1 MAFSNLQPG
10 RALFDG
16 AAGVCPAI
24 FEPANGWK
32 SAKILAD
39 RQGRGQWGN
48 GNAPASQ

>member
-10 RALFDG
+10 MALFDG

-24 FEPANGWK
+24 FESANGWK